1 MYDRRFPGL
10 RPLLPVVTLLAT
22 GCVVESIDAIIAERG
37 VTDCPSSSGESSG
50 SLDTSIGTSTGTSSD
65 TSQDSSGS
73 SNTSTSTSGTGD
85 ESSGSSGN
93 SSSTGPSLPV
103 CGDGVVEGD
112 ETCDDGNA
120 TPGDGCQECAKDSIV
135 FVTSEVYQ
143 GFALGGLYGADQ
155 HCQSLAAKAELPR
168 FLTFKAWLSTPTTPA
183 ADRLIHSVGRYV
195 MVNGLVVAQNW
206 EALTS
211 GAIENAIMVDE
222 SSQTRESGVWT
233 GTLVNGQPAL
243 GSEFCK
249 DWDDDS
255 GLLKFGGTGLS
266 MNTDSAWSFFDQGPC
281 GSELRLYCI
290 GQ

>member
-1 MYDRRFPGL
+1 MCIRDS
-10 RPLLPVVTLLAT
+10 TSTETTADM
-22 GCVVESIDAIIAERG
+22 SIA
-37 VTDCPSSSGESSG
+37 SSGN
-50 SLDTSIGTSTGTSSD
+50 D
-65 TSQDSSGS
+65 
-73 SNTSTSTSGTGD
+73 TSTSGEETTT
-85 ESSGSSGN
+85 EA
-93 SSSTGPSLPV
+93 SSSTGLVPPV
-103 CGDGVVEGD
+103 CGDDVVEGD

-168 FLTFKAWLSTPTTPA
+168 FLTFKAWLSTPTMPA
-183 ADRLIHSVGRYV
+183 ADRLIHSAGRYV
-195 MVNGLVVAQNW
+195 LVNGLVVAQNW

-281 GSELRLYCI
+281 GSELRLYCVE
-290 GQ
+290 Q